1 MGHSSSGYWRKKSFR
16 DPLYG
21 FIGVTE
27 RELKIVDSAPFQ
39 RLRQLKQLSHA
50 HLLYPSATHVRFE
63 HSLGAMCVADRM
75 CTSLSVPDREREL
88 ARVVVLCH
96 DLGHGPFSHLFEKPL
111 QALNGDEFSH
121 EAITS
126 WILRD
131 NSVISDALSELADE
145 AQSLLP
151 VYRGKT
157 EYRLLREIVS
167 SGLDADK
174 LDYLRRDSYH
184 VGVAYGSFDLD
195 RILHTLSSTAEG
207 NLCVLEK
214 GKDAVENYR
223 LGRYLM
229 HAQVY
234 EHHTRLATDGM
245 FLRALE
251 LAIRDGTIDK
261 NSLRVGSRR
270 NSYNS
275 VNHSNFLK
283 YYLKLNDETITRQ
296 LLEASGNAKRL
307 IADLCARKLL
317 KSAIEL
323 NTDLD
328 VFDALKKKKISE
340 LEKSDMTK
348 LEKEVA
354 KQVGCDPDLIIAHLQ
369 QMTIKL
375 YDRYDI
381 LVKRRDESIVTL
393 EDVSP
398 ISASVKPIVKLFVF
412 CPEQYRDK
420 VRSATYDYFSLSR
433 VNTSNK

>member
-1 MGHSSSGYWRKKSFR
+1 MN
-16 DPLYG
+16 
-21 FIGVTE
+21 
-27 RELKIVDSAPFQ
+27 LK
-39 RLRQLKQLSHA
+39 
-50 HLLYPSATHVRFE
+50 
-63 HSLGAMCVADRM
+63 
-75 CTSLSVPDREREL
+75 
-88 ARVVVLCH
+88 
-96 DLGHGPFSHLFEKPL
+96 
-111 QALNGDEFSH
+111 
-121 EAITS
+121 
-126 WILRD
+126 
-131 NSVISDALSELADE
+131 
-145 AQSLLP
+145 
-151 VYRGKT
+151 
-157 EYRLLREIVS
+157 EIVS

-245 FLRALE
+245 FLRAFE
-251 LAIRDGTIDK
+251 LGIRDGTIDK
-261 NSLRVGSRR
+261 NALRVGTRK
-270 NSYNS
+270 NSYTS
-275 VNHSNFLK
+275 ANHSNFLK
-283 YYLKLNDETITRQ
+283 YYLTLNDETITRQ
-296 LLEASGNAKRL
+296 LLRAHGNAKRL
-307 IADLCARKLL
+307 IKDLCSRRLL
-317 KSAIEL
+317 KTAIEL

-340 LEKSDMTK
+340 LDKSDMIK
-348 LEKEVA
+348 LEEEVA
-354 KQVGCDPDLIIAHLQ
+354 RKVDCDPDLVISHLQ

-381 LVKRRDESIVTL
+381 LVKRRDESILAL

-412 CPEQYRDK
+412 CPEKYRYG
-420 VRSATYDYFSLSR
+420 VRAATYNYFSLTP
-433 VNTSNK
+433 VNSSSK

>member
-1 MGHSSSGYWRKKSFR
+1 V
-16 DPLYG
+16 
-21 FIGVTE
+21 GVTGT
-27 RELKIVDSAPFQ
+27 ELEIIDSAPFQ
-39 RLRQLKQLSHA
+39 RLRLLKQLSHA
-50 HLLYPSATHVRFE
+50 YLLYPSAMHVRFE
-63 HSLGAMCVADRM
+63 HSLGAMYVADRM

-88 ARVVVLCH
+88 ARLVVLCH

-111 QALNGDEFSH
+111 QTLNGDDFSH
-121 EAITS
+121 EVITS
-126 WILRD
+126 WILKD
-131 NSVISDALSELADE
+131 KSAISDALNEFAYDV
-145 AQSLLP
+145 QTLLP

-195 RILHTLSSTAEG
+195 RILHTLSSTPEG

-245 FLRALE
+245 FLRAFE

-261 NSLRVGSRR
+261 DLLRVGTRK

-275 VNHSNFLK
+275 ANHSNFLK

-296 LLEASGNAKRL
+296 LQEAGGNAKKL
-307 IADLCARKLL
+307 IADLSSRKLL

-354 KQVGCDPDLIIAHLQ
+354 KEVGCDPDLVIAHLQ

-381 LVKRRDESIVTL
+381 LVKRRDDSILTL

-398 ISASVKPIVKLFVF
+398 ISASVKPIVKLFIF
-412 CPEQYRDK
+412 CPEQFRDK
-420 VRSATYDYFSLSR
+420 IRSATYDYFSLTPANSTTR
-433 VNTSNK
+433 